1 MLRCHVTGPPLQPG
15 SQCHG
20 GTVIGGRADLTE
32 TGAPPTPTPSP
43 SVVVR
48 DIIPAVMRG
57 RSRLSD
63 PDELAA
69 GLIVFILTKYA
80 VSSQIAELNG
90 SWTTTI
96 TVAGPILV
104 SLFVFSICGVLR
116 PWRNAAS
123 DQLVEAVNTDL
134 AAGEDRMVVHA

>member
-1 MLRCHVTGPPLQPG
+1 MAM
-15 SQCHG
+15 SSSDANA
-20 GTVIGGRADLTE
+20 I
-32 TGAPPTPTPSP
+32 S
-43 SVVVR
+43 SVVAR
-48 DIIPAVMRG
+48 DIIPAVMCG

-63 PDELAA
+63 RDELAA
-69 GLIVFILTKYA
+69 APIVFILTKYA
-80 VSSQIAELNG
+80 FSSQIAELNG
-90 SWTTTI
+90 SWTTTM

-104 SLFVFSICGVLR
+104 SLFVFSICGLLR